1 MSEQP
6 NDDDLDVFRVGGSVR
21 DELVGKEPNDDDF
34 VVVGATEQEML
45 DRGFDQ
51 PVGESFAVFIHPE
64 TGDEWALART
74 EQSTGDSYKD
84 FEVQASPDVSL
95 EEDLR
100 RRDLTI
106 NAMARDVDTGELI
119 DPHGGR
125 EDVDRGVLRHVSEAF
140 AEDPLRVIRVATFAA
155 RLPEFDVHP
164 ETADLCRDLVPQL
177 ETIAPQR
184 IQQEMFKCFEKAEE
198 PRRFFDTLDAFGALE
213 TVFPHIAEMKAIP
226 AGPEE
231 FHAEGST
238 FEHTMRVIEEAHA
251 LDPNNRRLLL
261 AALGHDMGKL
271 ATDASDL
278 PNHPKH
284 EKTGPTMVD
293 EFGDTLKM
301 PNTERRV
308 MKTAARLHM
317 RFHKLDELREATLI
331 RMVKSLG
338 EPNLTIEEFI
348 NLGIADGL
356 GREPREVGFEA
367 NEARAHLEAA
377 QHAIDSFGGE
387 EAFEKFDL
395 DPSDGEKIGDLIL
408 QERIRLLKE
417 NRPE

>member
-6 NDDDLDVFRVGGSVR
+6 NDDDLAVFRVGGSVR
-21 DELVGKEPNDDDF
+21 DELVGNEPNDDDF
-34 VVVGATEQEML
+34 VVVGASEDEML

-84 FEVQASPDVSL
+84 FTVQANPAVSL
-95 EEDLR
+95 EDDLR

-119 DPHGGR
+119 DPHGGQQDI
-125 EDVDRGVLRHVSEAF
+125 EKQVLRHVSEAF

-155 RLPEFDVHP
+155 RLPAFTVDD
-164 ETADLCRDLVPQL
+164 ETVELCKSLVPQL
-177 ETIAPQR
+177 QTIAPQR
-184 IQQEMFKCFEKAEE
+184 IQTELFKCLSKADA
-198 PRRFFDTLDAFGALE
+198 PRRFFDTLDEFGALE
-213 TVFPHIAEMKAIP
+213 TVFPHIAEMKDIP
-226 AGPEE
+226 AGPSE
-231 FHAEGST
+231 FHGEGST
-238 FEHTMRVIEEAHA
+238 FEHTMRVLEEAHK

-271 ATDASDL
+271 ATDDADL
-278 PNHPKH
+278 PSHPKH
-284 EKTGPTMVD
+284 EKAGPEVVAD
-293 EFGDTLKM
+293 FADTLKM

-308 MKTAARLHM
+308 MKAAARLHM
-317 RFHKLDELREATLI
+317 RFHALGDLREATLI
-331 RMVKSLG
+331 RMVKTLG
-338 EPNLTIEEFI
+338 EPNLTIDEFI

-356 GREPREVGFEA
+356 GREPQAVGFNPA
-367 NEARAHLEAA
+367 DARAHLEAA
-377 QHAIDSFGGE
+377 QDAIDAFGGE

-408 QERIRLLKE
+408 QERIRLLK
-417 NRPE
+417 NARP